1 MRARNAL
8 TSNFLCGLEHGRG
21 AKGGTRVVRPLEG
34 MLPMFRSI
42 SLTAVS
48 LFSIV
53 ALAQQTDTGAAPPPT
68 LKVTTRLVY
77 VDVLVRDKSGNVVR
91 GLTQQDFRIMED
103 GKPQPVQ
110 FFEAHDAAPAS
121 PPTPV
126 APEEAKTEFS
136 NVNAGSAARPM
147 TMVLFDLLNT
157 PYDDQLSGRQ
167 QMLKFLNA
175 LPGGERMVVF
185 TLGNRLQMTQG
196 LSGSPTLIEAVAKM
210 LVPTNRGLDTSKTEA
225 MQDDQVADNFKR
237 QSSPS
242 LGALP
247 GASASDNMGSKP
259 DAQSYE
265 TRARST
271 ISALGELAKAMA
283 DYPGRKSLYWVAE
296 SYPLSIEIVGPPID
310 TDPSFGSATQFDT
323 SQINLQG
330 HFNQTSKDE
339 MRETLNQLASAR
351 IAVYPTSIFGL
362 ASQASSAAVTS
373 PVEFG
378 GQNPGDPRGGFF
390 TLNNLKVEMRDLAAA
405 TGGEAIF
412 GTNDI
417 AGAMRRT
424 MDDSASYYTLAYT
437 PTNQTWNG
445 QFRAIRVNATGGLDL
460 IYRRGYFAT
469 PDGSATDSGGD
480 FERAMQP
487 GVPEETGLRVRS
499 RILPADPQHPGLFV
513 ESTINTADVAFAT
526 MPDGHH
532 RAKLFVQMVGFSD
545 AEQQPKTVPQTSG
558 TLNVDLDP
566 QKYQYILSAGIAF
579 RQQLELKPGAYRVL
593 LGVSDQNSHKVGTIE
608 MPITVPAS

>member
-1 MRARNAL
+1 
-8 TSNFLCGLEHGRG
+8 
-21 AKGGTRVVRPLEG
+21 
-34 MLPMFRSI
+34 MFRSI

-48 LFSIV
+48 LLSIV

-121 PPTPV
+121 PPTPTAPQV
-126 APEEAKTEFS
+126 AKAEFS
-136 NVNAGSAARPM
+136 NVNAGSASLPM

-167 QMLKFLNA
+167 QMLKFLNT

-237 QSSPS
+237 QGSPS
-242 LGALP
+242 LGSLP

-265 TRARST
+265 VRARST

-296 SYPLSIEIVGPPID
+296 SYPLSIEVVGPPVD

-390 TLNNLKVEMRDLAAA
+390 TLNNLKVEMNDLARV

-445 QFRAIRVNATGGLDL
+445 QFRAVRVNATGDLNL

-469 PDGSATDSGGD
+469 PDGSATDSGQD

-499 RILPADPQHPGLFV
+499 RILPADPQHPGLFI

-526 MPDGHH
+526 TPDGHR
-532 RAKLFVQMVGFSD
+532 RAKLFVQLVGFSD

-558 TLNVDLDP
+558 TLNIDLDP
-566 QKYQYILSAGIAF
+566 QKYEYIVSAGIAF

>member
-1 MRARNAL
+1 
-8 TSNFLCGLEHGRG
+8 
-21 AKGGTRVVRPLEG
+21 
-34 MLPMFRSI
+34 MFRSI

-48 LFSIV
+48 LLSIV

-110 FFEAHDAAPAS
+110 FFEAHDAVPAS
-121 PPTPV
+121 PPTPA
-126 APEEAKTEFS
+126 APEVAKAEFS
-136 NVNAGSAARPM
+136 NVNAGSASLPM

-167 QMLKFLNA
+167 QMLKFLNT

-296 SYPLSIEIVGPPID
+296 SYPLSIEIVGPPVD

-390 TLNNLKVEMRDLAAA
+390 TLNNLKVEMNDLARV

-445 QFRAIRVNATGGLDL
+445 QFRAVRVNATGDLNL

-469 PDGSATDSGGD
+469 PDGSATDSGQD

-499 RILPADPQHPGLFV
+499 RVLPADPQHPGLFV

-526 MPDGHH
+526 MPDGHR
-532 RAKLFVQMVGFSD
+532 RAKLFVQLVGFSD

-558 TLNVDLDP
+558 TLNIDLDP
-566 QKYQYILSAGIAF
+566 QKYEYIVSAGIAF